1 MIITV
6 ISVNQ
11 AILIKRFIMAS
22 IKKILSLILIFL
34 FALTSLTSCET
45 DDGNNSNGQQ
55 ETIPDSFSEYF
66 GNDISRDFIGNVI
79 DSNKNP
85 IEGVTITIGNET
97 VLTDSNGIFIINSTN
112 VNERFGYVKAEK
124 SGYIHGSR
132 SVVPSGGTNKVT
144 IMLLEATVVGTVNSG
159 SSETISVA
167 NGSSVSFDGNFI
179 KEDGSAYSG
188 SVDVIMHH
196 LDPADKDMAM
206 QMPGMLYAQ
215 NNEGAERML
224 QTLGMLA
231 IELRGT
237 GGEDLNLGEG
247 SISEIKMPVD
257 ASLMSIAPATIPL
270 WYFDE
275 VNGYWK
281 EEGQATLQGNMYVGN
296 VSHFSF
302 WNCDIPAE
310 AITLCITATNE
321 SNNSLSN
328 LWVSITSTTFGT
340 TYGYTNENG
349 EVCGYVPSNETL
361 ELNIYSYDFCGDTP
375 LYYEMIGPFST
386 DSNISII
393 VQESSDIIEET
404 IIGNFNSCNGDA
416 VNDGYVQLT
425 YGYQTYIDLVTNG
438 EFEINLLRCEEDN
451 TFKLKGSDYVN
462 LQTTDSI
469 SYTFTT
475 PLTNIGSISACNT
488 VTEFIQ
494 YSIDDGETVLII
506 DGFQTGFS
514 EASDAVDGPSLTIS
528 GSSNTGNCFY
538 MFGNLDDTVYEGSYD
553 YFDWN
558 DANDTGFNIQECIDM
573 TSTNNNI
580 IFNLTTLGAAG
591 EYIDIN
597 FSGAYEDYNGNPHTI
612 TGVVHV
618 FRDY

>member
-1 MIITV
+1 
-6 ISVNQ
+6 
-11 AILIKRFIMAS
+11 MAS

-97 VLTDSNGIFIINSTN
+97 VLTDSNGIFIINSAN

-196 LDPADKDMAM
+196 LDPADDDMAM

>member
-45 DDGNNSNGQQ
+45 DDDNNSNGQQ

-97 VLTDSNGIFIINSTN
+97 VLTDSNGIFIINSAN

-196 LDPADKDMAM
+196 LDPADDDMAM

-237 GGEDLNLGEG
+237 GGEDLNLAEG

-375 LYYEMIGPFST
+375 LYNEMIGPFST

-618 FRDY
+618 LRDY

>member
-97 VLTDSNGIFIINSTN
+97 VLTDSNGIFIINSAN

-196 LDPADKDMAM
+196 LDPADDDMAM